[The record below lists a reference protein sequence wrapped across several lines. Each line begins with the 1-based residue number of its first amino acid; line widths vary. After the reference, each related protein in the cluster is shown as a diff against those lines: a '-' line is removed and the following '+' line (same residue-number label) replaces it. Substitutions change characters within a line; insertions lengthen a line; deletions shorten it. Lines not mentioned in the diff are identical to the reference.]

1 MKKLAVEKYKPRVLD
16 ELNKL
21 LIMLKWILTGIVC
34 GGVIGGLSTIF
45 GYTIQFVTDF
55 RLSHPYMVCF
65 LPLAGVIIVLV
76 YHLSGVKK
84 PQGTNIVI
92 ASIHSGEH
100 LPSRMAPLIFVATV
114 LTHLCG
120 GSAGREGAALQFG
133 GSLAASFG
141 RLIHADRK
149 DMNIIIMCGMSAAF
163 SAVFGT
169 PVASALFSMEI
180 VSIGIMQYSALVP
193 CVAASVTASL
203 FAHTMGF
210 APESMGKIA
219 VPALSVI
226 TASKTVLLA
235 LLCAFLS
242 VAFCVMMQRTGGLFE
257 KLFKGNQYLAI
268 VSAGIIIAALSFIP
282 GFDDYLGAGVPVIV
296 AATKGNA
303 VWYAF
308 IIKMIFTAITIGA
321 GYKGGEIVPAFFIG
335 STFGCFFGHL
345 LGLPPSLSAACGMIA
360 LFCGVTNCPVTSLLI
375 SFELFGFGGVSY
387 YLISVAISYMMSG
400 YYGIYKAQRIMYSKY
415 RPEFVNRTVR
425 VSK

>member
-1 MKKLAVEKYKPRVLD
+1 MNIQLLEKLKPRVID
-16 ELNKL
+16 ESKKL
-21 LIMLKWILTGIVC
+21 LIMIKWILIGIVS
-34 GGVIGGLSTIF
+34 GGVIGGLSTLF

-55 RLSHPYMVCF
+55 RLQHPWMVFF
-65 LPLAGVIIVLV
+65 LPAAGLVIVFL
-76 YHLSGVKK
+76 YHSAGIMK

-92 ASIHSGEH
+92 ASIHSGEY
-100 LPSRMAPLIFVATV
+100 LPSRMAPLIFAATV

-149 DMNIIIMCGMSAAF
+149 DMNMIIMCGMSAAF

-169 PVASALFSMEI
+169 PVAAALFSMEI
-180 VSIGIMQYSALVP
+180 ISVGIMQYSALVP

-203 FAHTMGF
+203 FAHTMGLM
-210 APESMGKIA
+210 PESMGGIY
-219 VPALSVI
+219 VPALSVM
-226 TASKTVLLA
+226 TAAKTVLLA

-242 VAFCVMMQRTGGLFE
+242 VVFCVMMQRTGGLF
-257 KLFKGNQYLAI
+257 KKIFKGNQYLEIA
-268 VSAGIIIAALSFIP
+268 SAGIIIMALSFIP
-282 GFDDYLGAGVPVIV
+282 GFGDYLGAGVPVIV

-308 IIKMIFTAITIGA
+308 AVKMIFTAITIGA

-335 STFGCFFGHL
+335 STFGCLFGHL
-345 LGLPPSLSAACGMIA
+345 IGLPPSLAAACGMVS
-360 LFCGVTNCPVTSLLI
+360 LFCGVTNCPMTSLLI
-375 SFELFGFGGVSY
+375 SFELFGFSGVSY
-387 YLISVAISYMMSG
+387 YLISIAVSYMMSG